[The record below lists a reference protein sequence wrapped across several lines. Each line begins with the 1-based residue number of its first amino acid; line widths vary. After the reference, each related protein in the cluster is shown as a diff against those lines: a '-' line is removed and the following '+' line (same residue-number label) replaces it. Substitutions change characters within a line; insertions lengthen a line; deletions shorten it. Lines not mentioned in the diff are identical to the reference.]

1 MRTPSKRCLS
11 SALREQEEEDA
22 HRRLDEELSDLLYE
36 QSLVATRE
44 FDAKQAGWR
53 HEAKEQDKMYINLV
67 SSDDE

>member
-1 MRTPSKRCLS
+1 MDAFEAALTERTAHER
-11 SALREQEEEDA
+11 EEEEA
-22 HRRLDEELSDLLYE
+22 RHQRDEELSDLLYN
-36 QSLVATRE
+36 QALAATRE